1 MRNKQLGIS
10 LSGVMVGGAIFIV
23 LAMVAI
29 KLTPSY
35 LEFMAIKKVVNAVA
49 AEARGGAT
57 VAQVRKSFD
66 NRSIVDDIRSIQ
78 GSDLEVTKD
87 GAGVAVS
94 VSYRKEIPLVANIG
108 VYIQFSAA
116 SKE

>member
-1 MRNKQLGIS
+1 MRNKQLGVG
-10 LSGVMVGGAIFIV
+10 LGGLMVGGVIFIV
-23 LAMVAI
+23 LAMVGM

-35 LEFMAIKKVVNAVA
+35 LEFMAIKKVVNAVG
-49 AEARGGAT
+49 AEARGGAS

-66 NRSIVDDIRSIQ
+66 LRATVDDISSVK

-87 GAGVAVS
+87 GANVQVS
-94 VSYRKEIPLVANIG
+94 ASYRKEIPLVANIG
-108 VYIQFSAA
+108 VYIEFNAA